1 METDFS
7 KLSNYHKVERF
18 IQNLG
23 PVTRDQIHEFIIT
36 CLKVCKYAMICWLQR
51 LLKKLM
57 VGIALKQKIE
67 KDDIKIVKL

>member
-1 METDFS
+1 MNS
-7 KLSNYHKVERF
+7 SM
-18 IQNLG
+18 
-23 PVTRDQIHEFIIT
+23 IIT